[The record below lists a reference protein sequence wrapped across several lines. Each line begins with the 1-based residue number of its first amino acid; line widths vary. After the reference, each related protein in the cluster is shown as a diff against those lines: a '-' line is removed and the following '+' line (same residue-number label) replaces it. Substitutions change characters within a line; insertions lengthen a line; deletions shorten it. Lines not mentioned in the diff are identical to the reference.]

1 MMIERRGVATTFEE
15 ELQDCVLEQEK
26 KRIPGSTKS
35 SRFPLCCLLL
45 LRADVREQ
53 GGCRELLRGA
63 EDRLPKHPL
72 TLLLSQQQR
81 EDNT

>member
-53 GGCRELLRGA
+53 GGCRELLWCD
-63 EDRLPKHPL
+63 EDRLHKHSL
-72 TLLLSQQQR
+72 DSRIDQAAR
-81 EDNT
+81 RG